1 MRTHTSCYESSLI
14 LIVCVLV
21 YVPKPWRFPL
31 SCILKF
37 ALRLFHWA
45 AALSSKALS
54 RLLLPFLS
62 RPIFLFL
69 SVSLFSLHISFGVF
83 CWFVLMH
90 FHLFRKRLY
99 MDLQPG
105 YTSQIALNPTNLC
118 TLCLLDSCY
127 LSVPTE
133 KAFSFHHIFPPNAY
147 YSTTHSLE
155 IFKSSLYITE
165 VCVQVSLMP
174 LAPHFE
180 KDLEFD
186 LYSVT

>member
-1 MRTHTSCYESSLI
+1 MLPIISHLEC
-14 LIVCVLV
+14 VCVSVCTQALEVPLV
-21 YVPKPWRFPL
+21 MHSEICPAAVPL
-31 SCILKF
+31 SSCSLLKGS
-37 ALRLFHWA
+37 
-45 AALSSKALS
+45 LSSSA
-54 RLLLPFLS
+54 
-62 RPIFLFL
+62 PIPLKTYL
-69 SVSLFSLHISFGVF
+69 SVSVCFSLFSLHISFGVF
-83 CWFVLMH
+83 CWFMLMY

-105 YTSQIALNPTNLC
+105 YTSQIALNPMNLC

-133 KAFSFHHIFPPNAY
+133 KAFSCHRIFPPNAY

-180 KDLEFD
+180 QDLEFD